1 MNEQVV
7 KLIYPPALINEPVI
21 NRLIRKYN
29 DLTVN
34 IMRAEITTV
43 EGWVEIQLVG
53 QAALIEDAL
62 GWLREHGIDVQ
73 VLGA

>member
-62 GWLREHGIDVQ
+62 GWLREQGIDVQ